1 MRLTRRKFLK
11 GLVATSAIASVNPL
25 MAASEGTKFYDTCA
39 EKNRILRF
47 LQSHASNGPVKLD

>member
-39 EKNRILRF
+39 EKIEF
-47 LQSHASNGPVKLD
+47 